1 MEPTELINP
10 DAQHC
15 GASEVTH
22 LKDKG
27 LLKDDVNGDLF
38 CGMICNRLNNPGKP
52 DAVKCWTTATN
63 RSKTFP
69 LWF

>member
-15 GASEVTH
+15 AGSEVTH
-22 LKDKG
+22 LKDKSV
-27 LLKDDVNGDLF
+27 LKDDVNHE
-38 CGMICNRLNNPGKP
+38 PE
-52 DAVKCWTTATN
+52 AVKCWTTAPN
-63 RSKTFP
+63 RSRTFP